1 MKLNA
6 FAKFAWFVLAVNIFV
21 ILWGAFVRATGSG
34 AGCGSHWPLCNGD
47 VVPLEPRLETII
59 EFIHRLTSG
68 AALLLVVAMVVW
80 AWRAF
85 PPGHRVRFAAV
96 ASMIGMI
103 AESLAGASLV
113 LFRWVEL
120 DISTGRT
127 IMMPVHLIITF
138 YLLASLALTAW
149 WASGGQAIRWHSP
162 MRRALAFGL
171 LATTVM
177 SMAGALTA
185 LGDTVLPVMTL
196 TEEAI
201 RNLPATGQFLVALRI
216 WHPIIAVGVGIY
228 LLWLI
233 RFIRAKRFA
242 SRASIRRLTL
252 ALGAVFVIQLA
263 AGMLNIILQV
273 PVWMQITHLFLAD
286 LVWILLVLMSAE
298 VLAQ

>member
-1 MKLNA
+1 MKLNT
-6 FAKFAWFVLAVNIFV
+6 FAKFAWFALVVNIFV

-47 VVPLEPRLETII
+47 VVPIEPRIETII

-85 PPGHRVRFAAV
+85 PPGHRIRFGAV
-96 ASMIGMI
+96 ASFIGMI

-113 LFRWVEL
+113 LFKWVEL
-120 DISTGRT
+120 DISTGRI

-149 WASGGQAIRWHSP
+149 WASGGEAVRRHST
-162 MRRALAFGL
+162 MSWALVVGL

-177 SMAGALTA
+177 AMAGALTA
-185 LGDTVLPVMTL
+185 LGDTVLPVPTL
-196 TEEAI
+196 TAESI
-201 RNLPATGQFLVALRI
+201 SQLPAPGQFLVALRV

-233 RFIRAKRFA
+233 QSLRAKY

-252 ALGAVFVIQLA
+252 ALGAVFVTQLA
-263 AGMLNIILQV
+263 AGMLNIYLQV

-286 LVWILLVLMSAE
+286 LVWILLVLTSVE

>member
-1 MKLNA
+1 MKLNT
-6 FAKFAWFVLAVNIFV
+6 FTKFAWFVLAVNIFV

-47 VVPLEPRLETII
+47 VVPLEPHLETII

-80 AWRAF
+80 TWRAF
-85 PPGHRVRFAAV
+85 PPGHRVRFGAV

-120 DISTGRT
+120 DISTGRI

-149 WASGGQAIRWHSP
+149 WASGGEAIHWHST
-162 MRRALAFGL
+162 MRRTLVFGL
-171 LATTVM
+171 LATTMM

-201 RNLPATGQFLVALRI
+201 RNLPMTGQFLVALRI

-233 RFIRAKRFA
+233 QFIRAKYA
-242 SRASIRRLTL
+242 RASIRRLTL

>member
-1 MKLNA
+1 MKLST
-6 FAKFAWFVLAVNIFV
+6 FAKFAWLVLSVNIFV

-68 AALLLVVAMVVW
+68 AALLLVLAMVVW
-80 AWRAF
+80 AWRAY
-85 PPGHRVRFAAV
+85 PPGQRVRAGAV
-96 ASMIGMI
+96 ASFIGMI

-120 DISTGRT
+120 DISTGRI

-149 WASGGQAIRWHSP
+149 WASGGNALRW
-162 MRRALAFGL
+162 RATPGWTLIFGL
-171 LATTVM
+171 LATTIM
-177 SMAGALTA
+177 AMAGALTA
-185 LGDTVLPVMTL
+185 LGDTVLPAPTL
-196 TEEAI
+196 TEAAI

-233 RFIRAKRFA
+233 QSMRAKYP
-242 SRASIRRLTL
+242 RASIQRLTFT
-252 ALGAVFVIQLA
+252 LGAVFVIQLV
-263 AGMLNIILQV
+263 AGVFNIVLQV
-273 PVWMQITHLFLAD
+273 PVWMQIAHLLLAD
-286 LVWILLVLMSAE
+286 LVWILLVLTSAE
-298 VLAQ
+298 SLST